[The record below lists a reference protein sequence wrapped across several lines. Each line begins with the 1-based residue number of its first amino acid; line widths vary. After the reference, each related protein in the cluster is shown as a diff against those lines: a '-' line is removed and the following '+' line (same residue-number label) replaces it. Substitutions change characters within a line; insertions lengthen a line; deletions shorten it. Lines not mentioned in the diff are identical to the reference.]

1 MPKLLRMS
9 HIFTLV
15 ILTGLATF
23 VAISFYYI
31 IFFHVSPLSRD
42 QWDQYAPYFQ
52 HGLLNAAL
60 TPMSGVHRYVFPF
73 LLFDIDM
80 RCFGGDN
87 HFLVLFGT
95 ALDLLILGLLG
106 SSLIRDPSLSR
117 AEKQA
122 FLVLAITA
130 LLWLGN
136 IAQLG
141 WGFMST
147 QYYLAISSYLFAIF
161 SAHQFCE
168 TRKTA
173 WLVSCLASGIIST
186 FSFGMGILAWPVL
199 LLFAHTWRAPL
210 RFNVLVMMCLLVCL
224 ALFLLLPGRD
234 AIVGSLVFSPTNSL
248 DFIFHL
254 AGGPI
259 YYLLRSYR
267 LFDVGTLKSLASG
280 ASVIATT
287 LGIFLLLRVILSR
300 KQRSLFCWL
309 CAALMLCGLGSAALV
324 SLARNP
330 FFLDVWVDR
339 FQIWATLFWLGWLPL
354 LYLELKKVR
363 LPSLA
368 GKIFLGCLCCFP
380 LVALPSQLDM
390 GSRLAEYKIRV
401 QQALLSYQVGIPDKN
416 AAEDALH
423 WNWENKLE
431 NFFTV
436 FNYLRTERKN
446 IYSTTDDTTLLG
458 KPLANLD
465 IHNQTP
471 ILALQHIK
479 TSTVT
484 RDDLLDLSTLPAAN
498 TFAAFSAASPDDPVA
513 YQLTA
518 LVTTQNRWTHALIT
532 NESGIVI
539 GLGLAIHHS
548 LLPRS
553 NLKHIGNDYNL
564 YAVVR
569 NDHAGK
575 VRIYFLDSNRIDT
588 AGVSESFDPALTGN

>member
-9 HIFTLV
+9 HIFPLV
-15 ILTGLATF
+15 ILAGLATF

-31 IFFHVSPLSRD
+31 VFFHVSPLSRD

-52 HGLLNAAL
+52 HGLLDAAL

-80 RCFGGDN
+80 RCFGGNN
-87 HFLVLFGT
+87 HSLVFFGT
-95 ALDLLILGLLG
+95 ALDLLVLGLLG

-117 AEKQA
+117 REKQA
-122 FLVLAITA
+122 FLVVAITA

-147 QYYLAISSYLFAIF
+147 QYYLAIFSYLFAIF

-168 TRKTA
+168 ARKTA
-173 WLVSCLASGIIST
+173 WLIGCLMSGGIGT
-186 FSFGMGILAWPVL
+186 FSFGMGILVWPVL
-199 LLFAHTWRAPL
+199 LLFACKWRAPL
-210 RFNVLVMMCLLVCL
+210 HFNVLVMLCLLMCL
-224 ALFLLLPGRD
+224 ALFLWLPGRD
-234 AIVGSLVFSPTNSL
+234 AIVGSLVFSPANSL
-248 DFIFHL
+248 AFVFHL
-254 AGGPI
+254 AGGPV

-267 LFDVGTLKSLASG
+267 LLDVDPLKSLAAG
-280 ASVIATT
+280 ISVIATV
-287 LGIFLLLRVILSR
+287 LGIFLLLRMILCR
-300 KQRSLFCWL
+300 KAHSLFSWL

-339 FQIWATLFWLGWLPL
+339 FQIWATLFWLGLLPL
-354 LYLELKKVR
+354 LYLELKRVR
-363 LPSLA
+363 LPSFA

-380 LVALPSQLDM
+380 LAALPSQLDM
-390 GSRLAEYKIRV
+390 GARLAEYKIRV
-401 QQALLSYQVGIPDKN
+401 QQALLSYQAGIPDKN
-416 AAEDALH
+416 AAEEALH
-423 WNWENKLE
+423 WNWENKLG

-436 FNYLRTERKN
+436 FNYLRMERKN
-446 IYSTTDDTTLLG
+446 IYSDVDDTALLG

-465 IHNQTP
+465 LHNQTP
-471 ILALQHIK
+471 VLALQHIK
-479 TSTVT
+479 TSIVT
-484 RDDLLDLSTLPAAN
+484 HDDLLDLSTVPAAN
-498 TFAAFSAASPDDPVA
+498 TFSAFSTASPYDPVA

-518 LVTTQNRWTHALIT
+518 LATTQHHWTHALVT

-539 GLGLAIHHS
+539 GLGLAMHHS

-569 NDHAGK
+569 NDHVGK
-575 VRIYFLDSNRIDT
+575 LRVYFFDGSRTD
-588 AGVSESFDPALTGN
+588 AAEVSEPVTLPLTQH